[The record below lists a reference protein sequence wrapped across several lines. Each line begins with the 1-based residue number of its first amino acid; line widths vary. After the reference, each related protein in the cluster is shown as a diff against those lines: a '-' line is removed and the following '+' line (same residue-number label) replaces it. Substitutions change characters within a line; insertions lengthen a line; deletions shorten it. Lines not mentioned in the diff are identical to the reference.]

1 MSELVLDKECIA
13 KASLINPGDW
23 KLEIFE
29 MGLFGFFF
37 CLFPLTE
44 FCVCINEF

>member
-1 MSELVLDKECIA
+1 MSEQFLEEEYIA

-37 CLFPLTE
+37 FLFPLTE